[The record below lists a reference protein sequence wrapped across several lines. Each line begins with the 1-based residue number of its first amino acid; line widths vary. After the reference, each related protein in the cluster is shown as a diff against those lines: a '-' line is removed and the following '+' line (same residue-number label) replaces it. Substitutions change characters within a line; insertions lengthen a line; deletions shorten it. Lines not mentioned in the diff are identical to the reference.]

1 MQELEIPEQAA
12 AAERDSG
19 TRAGSKVKVEA
30 IEQGRSTN
38 RFWLFFAAVVMTVLL
53 AAAVRWS
60 LAHPYGVHWD
70 EAEYFNE
77 VHIDVQRLQSGMLVR
92 LAGRLLVK
100 SWGRPP
106 AYRFLADPILAVVGF
121 STFAAR
127 MISLTCFAFSTW
139 LIYLTVRRVASQA
152 AASLAALVFALSPE
166 VVSASIFFGTDTSLY
181 LATSGMLYCLVAIWS
196 EKTIEPK
203 HWIGLG
209 LAIGLG
215 FLAKTSFMV
224 IALPVLAFWFIAAR
238 SKKWELPSPTSQWKA
253 AVLAAVIAGPWWI
266 INTKAAFAYGR
277 YARGFVRNS
286 LGSPSLGTGVRW
298 FNTVVQCLWGH
309 GVSILIGMVAIA
321 FLVAAVRFK
330 TRLDRLQKIVLGACA
345 CAGLPIMCAQLSGTN
360 HLLRHI
366 SPAMIPL
373 AIAAGVLFESI
384 GWAQSWA
391 MSAVAGALLCVQLG
405 MLIAPVVSPNTE
417 QVDLGFVNGA
427 LPWRTMVRFDQWDWS
442 PVREITDK
450 CGVQNPKVSYLGNGR
465 EFNKPEIEYPWVLGD
480 TSTRGKVVNLPDPIW
495 LWRYENGRIEWSSVM
510 ASADQNDIV
519 LTAPNF
525 TGEARYKEDLDNRY
539 NSEFAARLSQDRQFR
554 KPIPLNMGR
563 FEPVEVLVFLNKN
576 LACSESLQ

>member
-1 MQELEIPEQAA
+1 MQQLETSDQTAA
-12 AAERDSG
+12 AVPYDESRGELKA
-19 TRAGSKVKVEA
+19 RAAVVP
-30 IEQGRSTN
+30 QPRSTS
-38 RFWLFFAAVVMTVLL
+38 RFWLLFAAVVMTVLL
-53 AAAVRWS
+53 AAAIRWS

-106 AYRFLADPILAVVGF
+106 AYRLLADPILAVVGF

-127 MISLTCFAFSTW
+127 LVSLTCFAFSTW
-139 LIYLTVRRVASQA
+139 LVYLTVRRVASQA

-181 LATSGMLYCLVAIWS
+181 LATSAMLYCLVVIWS
-196 EKTIEPK
+196 EKSKEPK
-203 HWIGLG
+203 HWVGLG
-209 LAIGLG
+209 LALGLG
-215 FLAKTSFMV
+215 FLAKTSFIV
-224 IALPVLAFWFIAAR
+224 IALPVLAFWLVAAR
-238 SKKWELPSPTSQWKA
+238 WGKWELPSPVSRWKA
-253 AVLAAVIAGPWWI
+253 GVLAAGVAGPWWI
-266 INTKAAFAYGR
+266 VNTKAAFAYGR

-286 LGSPSLGTGVRW
+286 LGTPSLGTGVRW
-298 FNTVVQCLWGH
+298 LNTVVHCLWGH
-309 GVSILIGMVAIA
+309 GISILIGLVSIA
-321 FLVAAVRFK
+321 FLIAVVRLK
-330 TRLDRLQKIVLGACA
+330 ARLDRLQKVLLGACA

-366 SPAMIPL
+366 SPVMIPL
-373 AIAAGVLFESI
+373 AIAVGVLFEST

-391 MSAVAGALLCVQLG
+391 MSAVAGALLCIQLG
-405 MLIAPVVSPNTE
+405 MLVAPVVSPNTQ

-442 PVREITDK
+442 PVRGLADK
-450 CGVQNPKVSYLGNGR
+450 CGIQNPKVSYLGNGR
-465 EFNKPEIEYPWVLGD
+465 EFNKPEIEYPWVV
-480 TSTRGKVVNLPDPIW
+480 SSASVHGKIVDLPDPAW
-495 LWRYENGRIEWSSVM
+495 LWRYENGPIDWQSVM

-525 TGEARYKEDLDNRY
+525 AGEARYKEDLDNQY
-539 NSEFAARLSQDRQFR
+539 NSEFAARLSQDQQFR
-554 KPIPLNMGR
+554 KAIPLKMGR
-563 FEPVEVLVFLNKN
+563 FESVEVLVFLNKN
-576 LACSESLQ
+576 LACPESLQ

>member
-1 MQELEIPEQAA
+1 MQELEMPEQAA
-12 AAERDSG
+12 SAERDSI
-19 TRAGSKVKVEA
+19 TRAGPKAKVQIVTQA
-30 IEQGRSTN
+30 RPTN
-38 RFWLFFAAVVMTVLL
+38 RFWLFFAAVVMTTLL
-53 AAAVRWS
+53 AAAIRWS
-60 LAHPYGVHWD
+60 LAHPFGVHWD

-106 AYRFLADPILAVVGF
+106 AYRLLADPLLAVVGF

-127 MISLTCFAFSTW
+127 LISLTCFAFSAW
-139 LIYLTVRRVASQA
+139 FIYLTVRRVASQA
-152 AASLAALVFALSPE
+152 AGCLAALVFALSPE

-181 LATSGMLYCLVAIWS
+181 LATSAMLYFLVVIWN
-196 EKTIEPK
+196 EKKNGPK

-209 LAIGLG
+209 LTIGLG
-215 FLAKTSFMV
+215 FLAKTSFIV
-224 IALPVLAFWFIAAR
+224 IALPVLAFWFVAAQWGKWALR
-238 SKKWELPSPTSQWKA
+238 SPASQWKA
-253 AVLAAVIAGPWWI
+253 GVLAAVIAGPWWI
-266 INTKAAFAYGR
+266 VNTKAAFAYGR

-286 LGSPSLGTGVRW
+286 LGTPSLGTGLRW
-298 FNTVVQCLWGH
+298 LNTVFQCLLGH
-309 GVSILIGMVAIA
+309 AVSILILLVLVG
-321 FLVAAVRFK
+321 FLVAALCHRANV
-330 TRLDRLQKIVLGACA
+330 DSLQKAVLGACA

-360 HLLRHI
+360 HLLRHV

-373 AIAAGVLFESI
+373 AIAAAVLFEGA
-384 GWAQSWA
+384 GWAQNWT
-391 MSAVAGALLCVQLG
+391 MSAAAGALLCVQLG

-427 LPWRTMVRFDQWDWS
+427 LPWRTMIRFDQWDWN
-442 PVREITDK
+442 PVRELADR

-480 TSTRGKVVNLPDPIW
+480 SSTRGKVVNLPDPTW
-495 LWRYENGRIEWSSVM
+495 LWRYENDPIEWQSLM
-510 ASADQNDIV
+510 ASADQNDLV

-525 TGEARYKEDLDNRY
+525 TGEARYKEDLDNQY
-539 NSEFAARLSQDRQFR
+539 NSEFAARLSQDQHFR
-554 KPIPLNMGR
+554 KPISLKMGR

-576 LACSESLQ
+576 LACPESLQ

>member
-1 MQELEIPEQAA
+1 MQELETPDRAA
-12 AAERDSG
+12 AAAPYGESRG
-19 TRAGSKVKVEA
+19 ELKARTTVVK
-30 IEQGRSTN
+30 QLRSTS
-38 RFWLFFAAVVMTVLL
+38 RFWLLFAAVVMTVLL
-53 AAAVRWS
+53 AAAIRWS
-60 LAHPYGVHWD
+60 FDHPYGVHWD

-106 AYRFLADPILAVVGF
+106 AYRLLADPVLAVVGF

-127 MISLTCFAFSTW
+127 LISLTCFAFSAW
-139 LIYLTVRRVASQA
+139 LIYLTVRRVAGQA
-152 AASLAALVFALSPE
+152 AGSLAALVFALSPE

-181 LATSGMLYCLVAIWS
+181 LATSAMLYCLVVIWN
-196 EKTIEPK
+196 EKTNESK

-209 LAIGLG
+209 LALGLG
-215 FLAKTSFMV
+215 FLAKTSFIV
-224 IALPVLAFWFIAAR
+224 IALPVLAFWFVAAR
-238 SKKWELPSPTSQWKA
+238 SKKWELPRPTSQWKA

-266 INTKAAFAYGR
+266 INTRAAFAYGR

-286 LGSPSLGTGVRW
+286 LGTPSLATGVRW
-298 FNTVVQCLWGH
+298 LNTVVQCLWGH
-309 GVSILIGMVAIA
+309 GVSILIGLLLIA
-321 FLVAAVRFK
+321 FLVAVVR
-330 TRLDRLQKIVLGACA
+330 RNASVNSLQRVLLGACA

-366 SPAMIPL
+366 SPAMIPV
-373 AIAAGVLFESI
+373 AIAVGVLFEST
-384 GWAQSWA
+384 GWARNWA

-405 MLIAPVVSPNTE
+405 MLVAPVVSPNTQ
-417 QVDLGFVNGA
+417 QVDHGFVNGA

-442 PVREITDK
+442 PVRNLAEK

-465 EFNKPEIEYPWVLGD
+465 EFNKPEIEYAWVL
-480 TSTRGKVVNLPDPIW
+480 SNASVRGKIVDLPDPTW
-495 LWRYENGRIEWSSVM
+495 LWRYENGPIEWQSVM
-510 ASADQNDIV
+510 ASADQHDIV

-525 TGEARYKEDLDNRY
+525 TGEARYKEDLDNQY
-539 NSEFAARLSQDRQFR
+539 NSEFAARLSQDQQFR
-554 KPIPLNMGR
+554 KAIPLKMGR

-576 LACSESLQ
+576 LACRESLQ

>member
-12 AAERDSG
+12 VAVRNSG
-19 TRAGSKVKVEA
+19 TRIGSQAKVEGVA
-30 IEQGRSTN
+30 QVRSTN
-38 RFWLFFAAVVMTVLL
+38 RFWLLFAAVVMTVLL
-53 AAAVRWS
+53 AAAIRWS
-60 LAHPYGVHWD
+60 LAHPFGVHWD

-77 VHIDVQRLQSGMLVR
+77 VHIDVQRLQTGMLVR

-106 AYRFLADPILAVVGF
+106 AYRLLADPLLAVVGF

-127 MISLTCFAFSTW
+127 LISLTCFAFSTW
-139 LIYLTVRRVASQA
+139 LIYLTVRRVGSQA

-181 LATSGMLYCLVAIWS
+181 LATSAMLYCLVVIWS
-196 EKTIEPK
+196 EKNNESK

-209 LAIGLG
+209 VALGLG
-215 FLAKTSFMV
+215 FLAKTSFIV
-224 IALPVLAFWFIAAR
+224 IALPVLAFWFIAAQWGKWAWR
-238 SKKWELPSPTSQWKA
+238 SPASQWKA

-266 INTKAAFAYGR
+266 INTKAAFAYGH

-286 LGSPSLGTGVRW
+286 LGAPSLDTGIRW
-298 FNTVVQCLWGH
+298 FNTVVQCLMGH
-309 GVSILIGMVAIA
+309 ATSILILLLLIG
-321 FLVAAVRFK
+321 FLVAALRH
-330 TRLDRLQKIVLGACA
+330 RANLDSLQKAVLGACA

-373 AIAAGVLFESI
+373 AIVFGILFESI

-391 MSAVAGALLCVQLG
+391 MSAVAGTLLCIQFG

-417 QVDLGFVNGA
+417 PVDLGFVNGA

-442 PVREITDK
+442 PVRELTDK
-450 CGVQNPKVSYLGNGR
+450 CGVQNPTVSYLGNGR
-465 EFNKPEIEYPWVLGD
+465 EFNKPEIEYAWVL
-480 TSTRGKVVNLPDPIW
+480 SNKPVRGKIMDLPDPTW
-495 LWRYENGRIEWSSVM
+495 LWRYENGPVEWTNLM
-510 ASADQNDIV
+510 ASAGQSDIV
-519 LTAPNF
+519 LTSPNF
-525 TGEARYKEDLDNRY
+525 IGETRYREDLDNRY
-539 NSEFAARLSQDRQFR
+539 NSEFAARLSQNQQFR
-554 KPIPLNMGR
+554 KPIPLEMGR

-576 LACSESLQ
+576 LSCPESLQ

>member
-12 AAERDSG
+12 VAMRGSA
-19 TRAGSKVKVEA
+19 TRAGSKAKMEA
-30 IEQGRSTN
+30 IAQARSAG
-38 RFWLFFAAVVMTVLL
+38 RFWMLFAAVVMTVLL

-106 AYRFLADPILAVVGF
+106 AYRLLADPILAVVGF

-127 MISLTCFAFSTW
+127 IISLTCFAFSTW

-166 VVSASIFFGTDTSLY
+166 VVSASIFFGTDASLY
-181 LATSGMLYCLVAIWS
+181 LATSAMLYCLAAIWS
-196 EKTIEPK
+196 EKTNESK

-209 LAIGLG
+209 LAVGLG
-215 FLAKTSFMV
+215 FLAKTSFIV
-224 IALPVLAFWFIAAR
+224 IALPVLGFWFVAALL
-238 SKKWELPSPTSQWKA
+238 KKWDLPSPISQWKA
-253 AVLAAVIAGPWWI
+253 AVLAAAIAGPWWI
-266 INTKAAFAYGR
+266 VNTKAAFAYGR

-286 LGSPSLGTGVRW
+286 LGTPSLGTGARW
-298 FNTVVQCLWGH
+298 FNTVVQCLWGP
-309 GVSILIGMVAIA
+309 GIGILLGLVAIA
-321 FLVAAVRFK
+321 FLVAAVRCK

-373 AIAAGVLFESI
+373 AVAIGVLFESL
-384 GWAQSWA
+384 GWAQNWT

-405 MLIAPVVSPNTE
+405 MLIAPVLSPNTE

-442 PVREITDK
+442 PVREIADK
-450 CGVQNPKVSYLGNGR
+450 CGVQNPRVSYLGNGR

-480 TSTRGKVVNLPDPIW
+480 TSARGKVVNLPDPAW
-495 LWRYENGRIEWSSVM
+495 LWRYENGPIDWSSVM
-510 ASADQNDIV
+510 SSADKSDIV

-525 TGEARYKEDLDNRY
+525 TGESRYKEDLDNRY
-539 NSEFAARLSQDRQFR
+539 NAEFAARLSQDRQFR
-554 KPIPLNMGR
+554 KPTPLKMGR
-563 FEPVEVLVFLNKN
+563 FEPIEVLVFLNKN
-576 LACSESLQ
+576 LACPESLQ